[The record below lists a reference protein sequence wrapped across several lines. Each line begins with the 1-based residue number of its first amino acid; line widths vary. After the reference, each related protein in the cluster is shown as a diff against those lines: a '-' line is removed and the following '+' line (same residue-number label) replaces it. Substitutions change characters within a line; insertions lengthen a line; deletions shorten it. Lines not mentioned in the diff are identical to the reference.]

1 MQMEKIKRRK
11 SFRRKRSPWKIIL
24 LILGCAV
31 LVVGGFFAASMIDNY
46 INYKNSQPSDASS
59 SSPSSQPSSDPA
71 SQPGGAVSS
80 QASNPGHTTLKGTR
94 AVTVS
99 AQSLSSR
106 VTELLALAKDGKI
119 NAVVVDIKTEDGT
132 LQYATNLEAAT
143 RAGAA
148 KADAPA
154 LSTALKQRKD
164 GGVKTIARMSCF
176 KDPKA
181 AMKLSGAAV
190 MYRPNPSLIWL
201 DSTKNGKA
209 WLNPYADAAKTYLID
224 IAAEAADMG
233 FAQILLANVQFP
245 DNNSSASYYGAAA
258 SSVSQSQALTEFVS
272 QMSDAMRA
280 KDVEVR
286 LQSGALAAAG
296 GTNTIYGGV
305 NPVALGG
312 EGLVVDLRVSAL
324 GKNLAIGEDTIADP
338 AADPVTTVE
347 TVAAGMKSAG
357 VQPVCILDA
366 DSTNL
371 SGQISALSAAGFDD
385 FVLYRESGSYTAG
398 ELTTKD

>member
-1 MQMEKIKRRK
+1 MQMEKVKRRK

-24 LILGCAV
+24 LILGCVV

-59 SSPSSQPSSDPA
+59 SSPSSQPTSDPA
-71 SQPGGAVSS
+71 SQPGGDVSS
-80 QASNPGHTTLKGTR
+80 PASNPGQTTLKGTR
-94 AVTVS
+94 AVTVP

-132 LQYATNLEAAT
+132 LQYATKLEAAT
-143 RAGAA
+143 KAGAI
-148 KADAPA
+148 KTGAPD
-154 LSTALKQRKD
+154 LSSALKQLEE

-181 AMKLSGAAV
+181 AMKISGAAV

-201 DSTKNGKA
+201 DSAKNGKA

-233 FAQILLANVQFP
+233 FAEILLANVQFP
-245 DNNSSASYYGAAA
+245 DNNSSAGYYGSAA
-258 SSVSQSQALTEFVS
+258 SGVSQSQALTEFVT
-272 QMSDAMRA
+272 QMRGAMER

-305 NPVALGG
+305 NPVTLGG
-312 EGLVVDLRVSAL
+312 ENMVVDLRVGTL
-324 GKNLAIGEDTIADP
+324 GKNLAIGDNPIADP

-347 TVAAGMKSAG
+347 NLAEAMKDAG
-357 VQPVCILDA
+357 VQPTCILDA
-366 DSTNL
+366 DSADL
-371 SGQISALSAAGFDD
+371 SGQIAVLSTIGFED
-385 FVLYRESGSYTAG
+385 FILYRESGSYTASD
-398 ELTTKD
+398 LTA